1 MVRETPPPDPADY
14 KMEDSIRVGIDLSQ
28 LSYSLGS
35 SDDMS
40 STLIYTLKGLT
51 DSTTISEYG
60 IFMANSSSPLNSK
73 QVLITRSVLSEP
85 IIIKKDEVKTFTVTI
100 DWSKLS
106 DSMVVA

>member
-14 KMEDSIRVGIDLSQ
+14 KMEDSIQVGIDLSQ

-40 STLIYTLKGLT
+40 STLIYTLKGLA

-60 IFMANSSSPLNSK
+60 IFMANSSNPLNSK